1 MTLSLSNQ
9 LTYSENLL
17 PELHLSVHGDED
29 DVGEV
34 GEEVD
39 DDHKQDGQGG
49 ACEEGPHQVTVKQ
62 IKGEHRTNV
71 KTDHRSITDHRKLKL
86 ILVRKATNT
95 QFV

>member
-1 MTLSLSNQ
+1 M
-9 LTYSENLL
+9 TYSENLL

-39 DDHKQDGQGG
+39 NDHKQDGQGG
-49 ACEEGPHQVTVKQ
+49 AREEGPHQVTVKR

-71 KTDHRSITDHRKLKL
+71 KTDNRSITDHRKLKL
-86 ILVRKATNT
+86 ILVRKAINT

>member
-1 MTLSLSNQ
+1 M
-9 LTYSENLL
+9 TYSENLL

-49 ACEEGPHQVTVKQ
+49 AREEGPHQVTVKQ
-62 IKGEHRTNV
+62 IKGENRPKI
-71 KTDHRSITDHRKLKL
+71 KTDQRSITDNRKLKL
-86 ILVRKATNT
+86 ILVWKATNT

>member
-1 MTLSLSNQ
+1 MTLSLFYQ

-34 GEEVD
+34 REEVD

-49 ACEEGPHQVTVKQ
+49 AREEGPHQVTVK
-62 IKGEHRTNV
+62 
-71 KTDHRSITDHRKLKL
+71 HRSKVNTDQMLKQITGQSQ
-86 ILVRKATNT
+86 ITGN
-95 QFV
+95 

>member
-49 ACEEGPHQVTVKQ
+49 AREEGPHQVTVKQ
-62 IKGEHRTNV
+62 IKGEHRPNV

-86 ILVRKATNT
+86 ILV
-95 QFV
+95 

>member
-1 MTLSLSNQ
+1 MTLSLPNQ

-49 ACEEGPHQVTVKQ
+49 AREEGPHQVTVK
-62 IKGEHRTNV
+62 
-71 KTDHRSITDHRKLKL
+71 HRSKVNTDQMLKQITGQSQ
-86 ILVRKATNT
+86 ITGN
-95 QFV
+95 

>member
-1 MTLSLSNQ
+1 M
-9 LTYSENLL
+9 TYSENLL

-49 ACEEGPHQVTVKQ
+49 AREEGPHQVTVKQ
-62 IKGEHRTNV
+62 IKGEHRPKI
-71 KTDHRSITDHRKLKL
+71 KTDQRSITDHRKLKL